1 MDGKRNMAG
10 GEKKRV
16 SEIERERAGHA
27 VGEMMKAE
35 PIEFAAKPA
44 SGECQYKELSEQE
57 NPIVGEEV
65 AAEYVGEM
73 SGGNRFEAFQR
84 FDTVREV
91 VEAFAITYNDDSIRN
106 NREYGAT
113 IYKDRDGKYYY
124 STPNEGTEA
133 NIWMYT
139 LPENKED
146 DVVAL
151 VHSHGSTTSHD
162 NENLSK
168 DDISTADDHQ
178 MPVYVVTPGGKIQK
192 YDPKGQRTRI
202 NAPTVNP
209 AIPSDPKAGND
220 RLTEVDPSTEVA
232 NPSIPKYQQVE
243 PPPSNKK

>member
-1 MDGKRNMAG
+1 M
-10 GEKKRV
+10 
-16 SEIERERAGHA
+16 SEIERERGQ
-27 VGEMMKAE
+27 VQQMKLE
-35 PIEFAAKPA
+35 PMAFSDEPA
-44 SGECQYKELSEQE
+44 SVELQHKELSKQE

-168 DDISTADDHQ
+168 DDISTANNYQ
-178 MPVYVVTPGGKIQK
+178 IPVYVVTPGGKIQK

-220 RLTEVDPSTEVA
+220 RLTEVDPSTGVD
-232 NPSIPKYQQVE
+232 NPSIPKAMWANLPDDYINTT
-243 PPPSNKK
+243 NKGD

>member
-1 MDGKRNMAG
+1 MAG

-16 SEIERERAGHA
+16 SEIERERGMRETLRSLNKRNPQLVSDVSRLQ
-27 VGEMMKAE
+27 VG
-35 PIEFAAKPA
+35 
-44 SGECQYKELSEQE
+44 QQ
-57 NPIVGEEV
+57 VD
-65 AAEYVGEM
+65 AEYVGEM
-73 SGGNRFEAFQR
+73 SGNHFGAFQR
-84 FDTVREV
+84 FDTIREV
-91 VEAFAITYNDDSIRN
+91 VEAFAMTYNDDSIRN

-113 IYKDRDGKYYY
+113 IYKDRDGNYYY

-146 DVVAL
+146 DIVAL

-168 DDISTADDHQ
+168 DDISTADNYQ
-178 MPVYVVTPGGKIQK
+178 IPVYVVTPGGKIQK
-192 YDPKGQRTRI
+192 YDPKGERTRI

-220 RLTEVDPSTEVA
+220 RLTEVDPSTGVD
-232 NPSIPKYQQVE
+232 NPSVPKYQQVE